1 MNAPERI
8 TVTVDRYGE
17 PIVFGADLTE
27 RARANDCTVV
37 DYIRADLAEAAARR
51 GDAAVR
57 LLREIRNG
65 KHSLPGTIVQIDRL
79 LIDLGEHPAQA

>member
-1 MNAPERI
+1 VAPERI

-27 RARANDCTVV
+27 RARANDCAVV
-37 DYIRADLAEAAARR
+37 DYVRADLAEAP
-51 GDAAVR
+51 VK

-79 LIDLGEHPAQA
+79 LIELGAHPAQDHQQ